1 MRSVFGDNVFNG
13 NFGLRELQNSLVRE
27 GRLPVPNLYG
37 LSFSGERS
45 ASYSRRAVT
54 ELFLK

>member
-1 MRSVFGDNVFNG
+1 VPNNHLSGKPSRRSDEKGVS
-13 NFGLRELQNSLVRE
+13 RYH
-27 GRLPVPNLYG
+27 NLYG

-45 ASYSRRAVT
+45 ASYSRRSVT